1 MRYWLIC
8 SMAAS
13 SSVCMLRRLCSR
25 ASRCCRS
32 WPSSARS
39 SSGVRPAKP
48 AGGTGIGGKAGRR
61 YRDQSE
67 LPGLHLFTSDIPESG
82 QLTKRWRQRHTHPR
96 RREREA
102 RGRTS
107 LWARNRARCWG
118 RSTGT
123 SSCGGGCS
131 TGPRNGWQNAEWK
144 SVSRSSEMTAT
155 PSCLGIQKTYLH
167 WWMEGLQP
175 LLSLGEVEQVERD
188 PLGATVGTCLE
199 EKEAGGPGGLQRN
212 KQ

>member
-1 MRYWLIC
+1 
-8 SMAAS
+8 
-13 SSVCMLRRLCSR
+13 MLRRLCSR

-61 YRDQSE
+61 YRGQAE
-67 LPGLHLFTSDIPESG
+67 LPGPQLSTPDIPESG

-102 RGRTS
+102 GGRTS
-107 LWARNRARCWG
+107 LWARYRPRCWG
-118 RSTGT
+118 RSTGA

-131 TGPRNGWQNAEWK
+131 TRPRNGWQMQNG
-144 SVSRSSEMTAT
+144 SQSPGLQIRLPP
-155 PSCLGIQKTYLH
+155 PSCLGMHKAHLY
-167 WWMEGLQP
+167 WWVEGPQP
-175 LLSLGEVEQVERD
+175 LLSLGEAGQVERD